1 MAVELVYETHS
12 TSVDNE
18 RGIATG
24 WLPGELSASGREQ
37 ARQLGERRRD
47 DGIAAV
53 YASDLRRA
61 IETAEIAFGG
71 SGIPVHHDAR
81 LRECDYGELNGA
93 SVERVTGVRR
103 RHVDQPFPGGESYR
117 QVVERTR
124 AFLDDI
130 VDVHDGERI
139 VVIAHSANRWALDHL
154 VGGLSLEELVDEP
167 FAWQEGWF
175 YLVNASSSASDIV

>member
-24 WLPGELSASGREQ
+24 WLPGELSELGREQ
-37 ARQLGERRRD
+37 ARALGERRRD

-61 IETAEIAFGG
+61 VETAEIAFAG

-81 LRECDYGELNGA
+81 LRECDYGQLNGA
-93 SVERVTGVRR
+93 SVEQVTAVRR
-103 RHVDQPFPGGESYR
+103 RHVDEPFPGGESYR
-117 QVVERTR
+117 QVVERTT
-124 AFLDDI
+124 AFLDD
-130 VDVHDGERI
+130 VVAAHDGERI
-139 VVIAHSANRWALDHL
+139 VVVAHSANRWALDHL
-154 VGGLSLEELVDEP
+154 VNGAPLEELVDAP
-167 FAWQEGWF
+167 FAWQPGWF
-175 YLVNASSSASDIV
+175 YLVNASSSASDIE